1 MYHRAPWS
9 APTHWRRLWSS
20 EFKGLI
26 PMLTGWQEEILSYF
40 EFGLTNGFVE
50 GKDTR
55 TKAIIRQA

>member
-1 MYHRAPWS
+1 
-9 APTHWRRLWSS
+9 
-20 EFKGLI
+20 
-26 PMLTGWQEEILSYF
+26 MLTGWQEEILSYF